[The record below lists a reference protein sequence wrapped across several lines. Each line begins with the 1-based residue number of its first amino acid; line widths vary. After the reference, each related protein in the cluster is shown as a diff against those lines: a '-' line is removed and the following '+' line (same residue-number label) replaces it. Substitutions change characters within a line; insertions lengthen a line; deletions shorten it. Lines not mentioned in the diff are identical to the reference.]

1 MIKNRLKHKA
11 AGILAAFLITVN
23 MSGAVWADPLPEETT
38 PPEETTATEPAETTP
53 EETLPVETQAPVVPE
68 ETGEPTEYGFGLTPT
83 GNMSLQ
89 DNISGEEAEAQS
101 IEFLTVTTRDNHT
114 FYIVIEHTKNGN
126 NVHFLNQVDDADL
139 RALLSDEQV
148 AEYFPGEEGSEPTE
162 SSGFSIL
169 GGGEPTPVEE
179 GDPDAEKESKGGSSM
194 TMLLVVVG
202 LVGAVAGGYYFLK
215 IKPKK
220 DGKINEDAEFDDDE
234 ECENEDLSDEPEE
247 DEDEKSDET
256 EGAPEENS
264 NKESEDEE

>member
-11 AGILAAFLITVN
+11 AGILAALLITTT
-23 MSGAVWADPLPEETT
+23 MAGAVWADPLPEETT
-38 PPEETTATEPAETTP
+38 TPEEPAATETTETTPAET
-53 EETLPVETQAPVVPE
+53 EPVETQAPVIPE
-68 ETGEPTEYGFGLTPT
+68 ETGAPTEYGFGLTPT
-83 GNMSLQ
+83 GNMALQ
-89 DNISGEEAEAQS
+89 DDIEGEEALS

-148 AEYFPGEEGSEPTE
+148 AEYFPEDDSEGSEGTE
-162 SSGFSIL
+162 GGSGFSIL
-169 GGGEPTPVEE
+169 GGGDTEPDSDEIPEDT
-179 GDPDAEKESKGGSSM
+179 EKKGAGSSI

-202 LVGAVAGGYYFLK
+202 VVAAIGGGYYFVK

-234 ECENEDLSDEPEE
+234 DIPEATENEDEE
-247 DEDEKSDET
+247 SEET
-256 EGAPEENS
+256 ESETEE
-264 NKESEDEE
+264 ESDDEE

>member
-23 MSGAVWADPLPEETT
+23 MAGAVWADPLPEETT
-38 PPEETTATEPAETTP
+38 PPEETTSTEPAETTP
-53 EETLPVETQAPVVPE
+53 EETQPVETEAPVVPE
-68 ETGEPTEYGFGLTPT
+68 ETGAPTEYGFGLTPT
-83 GNMSLQ
+83 GNMALQ
-89 DNISGEEAEAQS
+89 DDISGEEAEAQS

-148 AEYFPGEEGSEPTE
+148 AEYFPDESGTEPAE
-162 SSGFSIL
+162 SSEFSIL
-169 GGGEPTPVEE
+169 GGDDKDPEA
-179 GDPDAEKESKGGSSM
+179 DPDEGADKESKGGSSM

-202 LVGAVAGGYYFLK
+202 LVAAVAGGYYFLK

-234 ECENEDLSDEPEE
+234 ECEQDIPDENEDEESEDAQEPEAESDE
-247 DEDEKSDET
+247 
-256 EGAPEENS
+256 
-264 NKESEDEE
+264 ESEDEE